1 MKSFTLMTAALLSV
15 LGTSLPAHA
24 ENLEHSRQLVATKQ
38 CPKCD
43 LSRAGLVFADLAGA
57 NLSQANLVGANLS
70 QSNLQGADLRGAN
83 LAGASLNGANL
94 TGARLD
100 GANLAG
106 ADLRKSY
113 LTGASVTGVITEGA
127 YLQGAVGLA
136 TSVGTLEDFY
146 RWALED
152 EQRQNYASAIQNY
165 TQIIARQTDFAPA
178 YLGRGAARMRT
189 GDRKGAIA
197 DTREAER
204 LFKAK
209 GDTKNAEVATKV
221 ALLFETPTPEDKID
235 KGKPNFGQALIGIL
249 GGAMQLFLSK
259 FSLPSLF

>member
-1 MKSFTLMTAALLSV
+1 MKSSTLMTTALVTV
-15 LGTSLPAHA
+15 LGISLPAYA
-24 ENLEHSRQLVATKQ
+24 ENLEHSRQLLATKQ
-38 CPKCD
+38 CPRCD
-43 LSRAGLVFADLAGA
+43 LSRSGFVFADLSGA

-113 LTGASVTGVITEGA
+113 LTGASVVGTITEGA
-127 YLQGAVGLA
+127 YLQGAIGLA
-136 TSVGTLEDFY
+136 ASVGTIDDFY

-152 EQRQNYASAIQNY
+152 EQRQNYVSAIQNY
-165 TQIIARQTDFAPA
+165 TQVIARKAEFAPA
-178 YLGRGAARMRT
+178 YLGRSAARMRT
-189 GDRKGAIA
+189 GDRKQAIA
-197 DTREAER
+197 DAREAER
-204 LFKAK
+204 LFKAQ
-209 GDTKNAEVATKV
+209 GDSANAEAATKI
-221 ALLFETPTPEDKID
+221 AILFETPISDDKID

-249 GGAMQLFLSK
+249 GSAMQLFLSR

>member
-1 MKSFTLMTAALLSV
+1 MKSFTLMTTALVAV
-15 LGTSLPAHA
+15 LGISLPAQA
-24 ENLEHSRQLVATKQ
+24 ENLEHSRQLMATKQ
-38 CPKCD
+38 CPRCD

-70 QSNLQGADLRGAN
+70 QANLQGADLRGAN

-113 LTGASVTGVITEGA
+113 LVGASVTGAITDGA

-136 TSVGTLEDFY
+136 ASVGTLEDFY

-152 EQRQNYASAIQNY
+152 EQRQNYVSAIQNY
-165 TQIIARQTDFAPA
+165 TQVIARQAEFAPA

-189 GDRKGAIA
+189 GDRKGASA
-197 DTREAER
+197 DSREAAR
-204 LFKAK
+204 LFNAQ
-209 GDTKNAEVATKV
+209 GDPKNADAATRI

-235 KGKPNFGQALIGIL
+235 KGKPDFGQALIGIL
-249 GGAMQLFLSK
+249 GAAVQIFLSG
-259 FSLPSLF
+259 FSLPSL